1 MLNNY
6 MALILLENPLD
17 DMKSL
22 IKHRNHASLPLGG
35 RYRLIDFHLSNT
47 VNCGITN
54 VGIIGDL
61 KNSSSLTD
69 HVNTGASWDLDRKN
83 GGIFFLAKYNSNQ
96 TDSRIRDFETNLNYF
111 HRSKQKNVL
120 IMSTD
125 MIYNMD
131 FRKVFEEHESDGR
144 ELTVVYKHVE
154 NIGEKFY
161 QAATVNL
168 DEEGIV
174 TGMGTNLLFSK
185 EQNISLGAFVI
196 SKNLLI
202 KLMGKQIE
210 RNEYGCLKEL
220 ITRNIPNIQSKGYEY
235 TGYVAQIKSIKDYY
249 DFNMDLLFHPITD
262 ALFKPEHPIY
272 TKRMDTPPTL
282 FKRNCS
288 VENSLI
294 SNGCQIMGTV
304 RNSVIGRRVVVE
316 KGAIVENCV
325 IMQNCVIKAGAHL
338 RSLIVD
344 KGNTI
349 VEGLQLNSS
358 PAYPLVIEK
367 NSGLNKNLWDT
378 MIRGDKYE

>member
-22 IKHRNHASLPLGG
+22 VKQRTHASLPLGG
-35 RYRLIDFHLSNT
+35 RYRLIDFHLSNA
-47 VNCGITN
+47 VNSGISN
-54 VGIIGDL
+54 VGIIGSL

-69 HVNTGASWDLDRKN
+69 HVSTGAPWDLDRKN
-83 GGIFFLAKYNSNQ
+83 GGIFFLEKYNSRQ
-96 TDSRIRDFETNLNYF
+96 TDSRVRDFETNLNYF
-111 HRSKQKNVL
+111 YRSKQKNVL
-120 IMSTD
+120 IMSSD
-125 MIYNMD
+125 MIYNID
-131 FRKVFEEHESDGR
+131 FKKVFDEHESDDR
-144 ELTVVYKHVE
+144 ELTVVYKHVD

-168 DEEGIV
+168 DGDGSV
-174 TGMGTNLLFSK
+174 SGMGINLLFSK

-196 SKNLLI
+196 SKKLLI
-202 KLMGKQIE
+202 SLMGKQIE

-220 ITRNIPNIQSKGYEY
+220 IIRNIPDIKTKGFGYS
-235 TGYVAQIKSIKDYY
+235 GYVAQIKSVKDYY

-262 ALFKPEHPIY
+262 DLFRPELPIY
-272 TKRMDTPPTL
+272 TKRKDTPPTL
-282 FKRNCS
+282 FKKDCS
-288 VENSLI
+288 VENSMI

-304 RNSVIGRRVVVE
+304 RNSVIGRRVTVE
-316 KGAIVENCV
+316 KGAVVENCV
-325 IMQNCVIKAGAHL
+325 IMQNCIIKSGAHL

-349 VEGLQLNSS
+349 VDGLQLNSS

-367 NSGLNKNLWDT
+367 SSALNKNLWDN
-378 MIRGDKYE
+378 MIKGDKHE

>member
-22 IKHRNHASLPLGG
+22 IKHRSHASLPLGG
-35 RYRLIDFHLSNT
+35 RYRLIDFQLSNT
-47 VNCGITN
+47 VNCGISN
-54 VGIIGDL
+54 VGILGNL

-69 HVNTGASWDLDRKN
+69 HVSTGASWDLDRKN
-83 GGIFFLAKYNSNQ
+83 GGIFFLEKYNSTQ

-111 HRSKQKNVL
+111 HRSPQKNVL
-120 IMSTD
+120 VLSTD
-125 MIYNMD
+125 MIYNID
-131 FRKVFEEHESDGR
+131 FKKVFQEHESDDR
-144 ELTVVYKHVE
+144 DLTLVYKHVE

-161 QAATVNL
+161 QASTVNL
-168 DEEGIV
+168 DNDSNV

-196 SKNLLI
+196 SKKLLI
-202 KLMGKQIE
+202 KLMGRQVE
-210 RNEYGCLKEL
+210 SNEYGGLKDLL
-220 ITRNIPNIQSKGYEY
+220 IKNIPNIKSKGYEY
-235 TGYVAQIKSIKDYY
+235 SGYVAQIKSIKDYY
-249 DFNMDLLFHPITD
+249 DFNMDLLFHPITN

-304 RNSVIGRRVVVE
+304 RNSVIGRRVIIE
-316 KGAIVENCV
+316 KGAVVENCV

-367 NSGLNKNLWDT
+367 YSGLNKNIWDN
-378 MIRGDKYE
+378 MIRGEKHE